1 MRALLLGAR
10 GAVGTVVRREL
21 THAGHTVTAASRT
34 ASGDAAVDLR
44 GDLTA
49 LTRLAGTHDVVVN
62 ASGIE
67 RPDFGIAVGGTP
79 LVEISATGA
88 YLDALRTASSASSAA
103 VVLGAGLVPGLSTV
117 LVAKLDS
124 RPGDEVDV
132 LVMLGSGEKHGDA
145 AVAWTADLVGTDL
158 YRPPEHQP
166 VRNLVTSTKADG
178 PDGHPRRY
186 LRADFPDHVL
196 LGADR
201 GLSIRSYLTMSSA
214 TATAALATVARVPR
228 LHGLLRKSPRIGSA
242 HWHVLVRN
250 HRTGQ
255 RLEAHG
261 TGQSEATGRLTALAA
276 VRAVSISTTGPVTM
290 ADLVDADEAAEVITS
305 V

>member
-1 MRALLLGAR
+1 MRTLLLGAR
-10 GAVGTVVRREL
+10 GAVGRVVRSEL
-21 THAGHTVTAASRT
+21 TRAGHTVTAASRT
-34 ASGDAAVDLR
+34 ASGDTAVDLR

-62 ASGIE
+62 ASGVE

-88 YLDALRTASSASSAA
+88 YLDALRTASSAP

-124 RPGDEVDV
+124 RPGDDVDV

-145 AVAWTADLVGTDL
+145 AVAWTANLVGTEL
-158 YRPPEHQP
+158 YRPPEHEP
-166 VRNLVTSTKADG
+166 VRNLVMSTKADG
-178 PDGHPRRY
+178 PDGRTRRY

-228 LHGLLRKSPRIGSA
+228 LHGLLRKAPRIGSA
-242 HWHVLVRN
+242 HWQVLVRN
-250 HRTGQ
+250 RRTGQ

-276 VRAVSISTTGPVTM
+276 VRAVSTSTTGPTTM
-290 ADLVDADEAAEVITS
+290 ADLVNADEAAEVLAQAR
-305 V
+305 